1 MTAGPGQG
9 RGTFSGTGLCGF
21 DSGDMMKK
29 ELTLFDKP
37 KNVKILLICFYCSLG
52 VLLAAEFFIH
62 PHPAFY
68 FEQIKG
74 FSAVYGFFSCVLL
87 IFLAKLLR
95 LIVMKKEDYYDR

>member
-1 MTAGPGQG
+1 MTRAVVMDG
-9 RGTFSGTGLCGF
+9 RACKIAK
-21 DSGDMMKK
+21 GDRMKK

-37 KNVKILLICFYCSLG
+37 KNVKILLICFYCSLV
-52 VLLAAEFFIH
+52 VLVIAEFFIH

-95 LIVMKKEDYYDR
+95 WVVMKKEDYYDR

>member
-1 MTAGPGQG
+1 
-9 RGTFSGTGLCGF
+9 
-21 DSGDMMKK
+21 
-29 ELTLFDKP
+29 
-37 KNVKILLICFYCSLG
+37 VVLLI
-52 VLLAAEFFIH
+52 AEFFIH